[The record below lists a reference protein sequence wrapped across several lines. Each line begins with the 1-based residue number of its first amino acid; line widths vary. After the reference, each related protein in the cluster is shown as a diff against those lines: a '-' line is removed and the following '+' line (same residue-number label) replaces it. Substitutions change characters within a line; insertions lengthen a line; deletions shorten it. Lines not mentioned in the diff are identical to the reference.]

1 MQVLNALVAITGDR
15 NNMLLKTHLTAA
27 EILLLQYLHGP
38 NAVTQIE
45 TVGEVERT
53 PQEELERL
61 KWAYPLQEARIQ
73 NIWRDF
79 PGTLFPIRI
88 DMLTINP
95 ALLKA
100 AEASAPY
107 IVDASKAA

>member
-15 NNMLLKTHLTAA
+15 NNMMLKTDLTPA
-27 EILLLQYLHGP
+27 ELLLLQYLHGP
-38 NAVTQIE
+38 NSVTQIE
-45 TVGEVERT
+45 PTGEAERT

-79 PGTLFPIRI
+79 PGALFPTRI

-95 ALLKA
+95 ALLKSP
-100 AEASAPY
+100 EASAPY